1 MVYDFIVIG
10 GGIIGSSVA
19 MQLSKK
25 FKDSKI
31 AIMEKEKSL
40 AMHQSGHNSGVIHA
54 GVYYSPGS
62 LKAKFCT
69 QGNAAI
75 REFCDENGLRY
86 EMCGKLIVATTNA
99 ELERM
104 EGIWNKS
111 GENGLERSRLD
122 AKELRELE
130 PNISGLGG
138 IFFPSSGITDYA
150 KITATM
156 VDRFK
161 ENGGEVYLNT
171 EVIDIIE
178 HSNGVVIRTLSN
190 KVKKKFECKYLI
202 SCAGL
207 MSDKIVK
214 MLDIEP
220 DFVICPFR
228 GEYYKLSE
236 NRNNIVN
243 HLIYPVPEPGVP
255 FLGVH
260 LTKSINGGITVGP
273 NAVLALKREGYK
285 KYHISLKD
293 MCEMIGHG
301 GIRKVIAK
309 NLKVGLS
316 EFKNSFYK
324 EGYVK
329 QVQKYCPMLTKK
341 DLLSYPAGVRAQA
354 ISNSGEMIED
364 FLFVNTEHCVIV
376 CNAPSPAA
384 TSSIPIGA
392 HIIQT
397 MEDMIQSREAS
408 MFIKE

>member
-75 REFCDENGLRY
+75 REFCDENGLHY

-161 ENGGEVYLNT
+161 ENGGEVYPNT

-178 HSNGVVIRTLSN
+178 HSNGVVIRTLSD
-190 KVKKKFECKYLI
+190 KVKKNFECKYLI

-207 MSDKIVK
+207 MSDEIVK

-236 NRNNIVN
+236 NHNNIVN

-293 MCEMIGHG
+293 MYEMIGHG

-309 NLKVGLS
+309 NNNIVLD
-316 EFKNSFYK
+316 SF
-324 EGYVK
+324 
-329 QVQKYCPMLTKK
+329 
-341 DLLSYPAGVRAQA
+341 
-354 ISNSGEMIED
+354 I
-364 FLFVNTEHCVIV
+364 F
-376 CNAPSPAA
+376 APSF
-384 TSSIPIGA
+384 SSFPLTICI
-392 HIIQT
+392 
-397 MEDMIQSREAS
+397 
-408 MFIKE
+408 